1 MKRLWFAFIFIA
13 LCVLACSYEQYVVK
27 SAYEDIAFVI
37 DKAIEADD
45 TEEKTRYCFEITEE
59 WDKYYKKVA
68 LVTDHSILESA
79 DISVGDLKLQAQN
92 GLGDNLDE
100 LLTQTKSE
108 LEHIYESSRI
118 NLSNIL

>member
-1 MKRLWFAFIFIA
+1 MKRIWFAVIFIV

-27 SAYEDIAFVI
+27 SAYEDIVSVI
-37 DKAIEADD
+37 DKAIEADV
-45 TEEKTRYCFEITEE
+45 TEEKARYCFEITEE

-92 GLGDNLDE
+92 GSDRLDE
-100 LLTQTKSE
+100 LLTQLKSE
-108 LEHIYESSRI
+108 LEHIYEGSLI
-118 NLSNIL
+118 NLSNIF

>member
-27 SAYEDIAFVI
+27 SAYRDIVSVI
-37 DKAIEADD
+37 DKAIEADV
-45 TEEKTRYCFEITEE
+45 TEEKAQYCFEITEE

-92 GLGDNLDE
+92 GSDRLDE
-100 LLTQTKSE
+100 LLTQLKSE
-108 LEHIYESSRI
+108 LEHIYEGSLI
-118 NLSNIL
+118 NLSNIF

>member
-13 LCVLACSYEQYVVK
+13 LCVLACAYEQYVVK

-37 DKAIEADD
+37 DQAIESS
-45 TEEKTRYCFEITEE
+45 TPGEKARYCLEIAEE
-59 WDKYYKKVA
+59 WEKYYKKVT
-68 LVTDHSILESA
+68 LVADHTILESA
-79 DISVGDLKLQAQN
+79 DISVSELNAQAQN